1 MTQPRI
7 LTHDDIDATIA
18 RAREE
23 RAEAIRAGAA
33 SLSLILRHFLTDLR
47 RTSARA

>member
-7 LTHDDIDATIA
+7 LPHDDIDATI
-18 RAREE
+18 AREE

-33 SLSLILRHFLTDLR
+33 SLSLVLKHFLTDLR
-47 RTSARA
+47 RTPVRA

>member
-7 LTHDDIDATIA
+7 LTQDDIDATIA
-18 RAREE
+18 RARED

-33 SLSLILRHFLTDLR
+33 SLALILRHFLADFR
-47 RTSARA
+47 RTPARA